1 MTCGPNTKHLLL
13 ILSLHLTWKMQNL
26 KLHVIFL
33 GELKGQAEALQG
45 SPYLHATRPT
55 VVSQHTADLGWPRVG
70 VAGAQAQDSQQSR
83 IGGHSHPPI
92 SPPLELHNLALRTF
106 KGWVP
111 ELHFAQPLLFR
122 THPPHPLYGY
132 WFSILIQN
140 TFAYV
145 WRRGYVCAYMCM
157 FLQNRIMIYT
167 CLCNLLVPT

>member
-33 GELKGQAEALQG
+33 GELKGKAEALQG
-45 SPYLHATRPT
+45 SPYCMPPVPQWCHSRRLTWAGHVLVLLVLRPKT
-55 VVSQHTADLGWPRVG
+55 PNRAE
-70 VAGAQAQDSQQSR
+70 
-83 IGGHSHPPI
+83 HPPI
-92 SPPLELHNLALRTF
+92 SPPPELHNLALRTF

-122 THPPHPLYGY
+122 THPPRPLYGY

-140 TFAYV
+140 TFAYI

-157 FLQNRIMIYT
+157 FFQNRIMIYT